1 MGKADARNHGSL
13 AMTINRDEALE
24 AFAMFEPET
33 YCMTNE
39 EIKRR
44 TLKQNSALW
53 KYLTLLAEEMDGAGL
68 DMREAISVPIQPTKD
83 NVKSEMWDRVQ
94 MALFPEIDSSRKLST
109 RQIQQVYENMN
120 RFTAQK
126 FGISV
131 EWPSEEPP
139 MVSE

>member
-1 MGKADARNHGSL
+1 MI
-13 AMTINRDEALE
+13 TQDEALE
-24 AFAMFEPET
+24 AFALFEPET
-33 YCMTNE
+33 FYMTDE
-39 EIKRR
+39 EIKTR

-94 MALFPEIDSSRKLST
+94 MALFPEVDSSRKLST
-109 RQIQQVYENMN
+109 KQIQQVYENMD

-126 FGISV
+126 FGISI
-131 EWPSEEPP
+131 EWPSVEEL
-139 MVSE
+139 MR

>member
-1 MGKADARNHGSL
+1 MSITK
-13 AMTINRDEALE
+13 DEVLE